1 MPTYDGIG
9 ETITH
14 KLEIEGDLFLQDIE
28 GGTNSTQ
35 VPLEIFS
42 DFTSS
47 NDESINSRMLRLR
60 VNNLNAIQDD
70 NSNIYVADMG
80 IKGVNGEDYFFIT
93 APQNTSNVGDQNTFV
108 ISKTSNV
115 GIGTTDPG
123 HYRLLVNNSSTKHF
137 GVPGNDTPT
146 TGDTLVYNDNGDW
159 VYHFVEGTL
168 PPGTVNNEIL
178 TWNGANWVPNHSMR
192 TTDSNTSIGIGVGIG
207 TFVPG
212 ANLHVVGSVTATQD
226 VNISGKF
233 QGGRLRVG
241 SVLSPDPTNPNVTV
255 PGDLTVSGTLTSD
268 EWIHTSN
275 LDITGNIN
283 VDYDVLIDGTYQ
295 GTGMRLDGTLQ
306 NLRGAIPDLSVAG
319 SITATG
325 DIKTDQTFRGT
336 DASITGTITTSNIT
350 HGSELTITSNLLM
363 GPGTTLTASNIVGA
377 SPVTISSGLVM
388 GSGSTLTTSNIVGS
402 SFLSVTANTNVVAE
416 FTASEKLIKYP
427 RVKMTAATTS
437 GYTASASSEYSA
449 TFPAYNSFDGVI
461 DNNTVWISA
470 SGTYDGSGIAT
481 SSDSFNG
488 VNGSYI
494 TIELP
499 TNIKLNYAYIYGR
512 DSTNANP
519 RRPKTG
525 ILYGSTDN
533 SSWTEIGNFSIT
545 SLPSIAFGPE
555 IIPHTSGYY
564 KYFRIQVT
572 SMFLTGVND
581 ACCISELELYGYPE
595 NDLGDGTS
603 VLFKTVPN
611 TPKTDFLDVY
621 YDASNTNSSSTVV
634 KNIVDDSSAT
644 PVDLTFTSTDPKAW
658 YFDGSTSNVTGTHGL
673 GTGNVPHSHAVWFKR
688 TSAINTWDYVCS
700 IGTFTNDQQSAI
712 AINSNQINWSIYATN
727 IRASPI
733 IENDTWYHVVISYNG
748 QNSTTE
754 IYINGLIQ
762 NVTVE
767 GAGTLNL
774 TGTTLKLGCRPGD
787 GDYFNG
793 SIANYRLYDR
803 PLSADEVWELY
814 GYQKAYFSVSPDVV
828 TYKAGRVGI
837 GTSEPRAVLD
847 VVGSL
852 NLTNGITYNNI
863 RSMFSAYSTNGDSSA
878 SWPII
883 LEKTGYNIGNH
894 YDTTTGWY
902 TVPITGIYS
911 FNILVFATNGV
922 GSTQYALKM
931 KPGGQSVFGND
942 NWKANRLATGGDDS
956 FLIYAVGGF
965 PFSGS
970 LDIYCEEGDMV
981 GWGHRST
988 TVSLYYA
995 HCAFSGRLITP
1006 I

>member
-14 KLEIEGDLFLQDIE
+14 KLEIEGDMFLQDVE
-28 GGTNSTQ
+28 GGPDSTQ

-60 VNNLNAIQDD
+60 VNNLNAIQND

-80 IKGVNGEDYFFIT
+80 IKGQVGKDYFFIT

-168 PPGTVNNEIL
+168 PPGSNLNEIL
-178 TWNGANWVPNHSMR
+178 TWNGANWVPNSSIR
-192 TTDSNTSIGIGVGIG
+192 TTNSNTAIGIG
-207 TFVPG
+207 TYNPSS
-212 ANLHVVGSVTATQD
+212 NLHVIGSVTATTD
-226 VNISGKF
+226 IDISGKF
-233 QGGRLRVG
+233 QGSRLRVG
-241 SVLSPDPTNPNVTV
+241 SVLSPEPTNPNVTV

-283 VDYDVLIDGTYQ
+283 VDHDVLIDGTYQ

-336 DASITGTITTSNIT
+336 DASITGTLTTSNIT
-350 HGSELTITSNLLM
+350 HGSELTVTTNLLM

-402 SFLSVTANTNVVAE
+402 SFLTVTANTNVVAE

-427 RVKMTAATTS
+427 RVKMTSATTS
-437 GYTASASSEYSA
+437 GYTASASSY
-449 TFPAYNSFDGVI
+449 YNNDVTYIPWKAFDGVI
-461 DNNTVWISA
+461 DNDTVWIS
-470 SGTYDGSGIAT
+470 GNDTYDGSGIAT
-481 SSDSFNG
+481 SSDSFNS

-512 DSTNANP
+512 DPTNSNP

-533 SSWTEIGNFSIT
+533 SSWTEIGNFSIA

-555 IIPHTSGYY
+555 IIPHTTGYY
-564 KYFRIQVT
+564 KYFRLQIT
-572 SMFLTGVND
+572 SVFTAGTNN
-581 ACCISELELYGYPE
+581 ACAITELELYGYPE
-595 NDLGDGTS
+595 NDLGDGTD
-603 VLFKTVPN
+603 VIFKSVPN
-611 TPKTDFLDVY
+611 TPKTDFLEVY
-621 YDASNTNSSSTVV
+621 YDAKDYSTMPATITNKNGGGSSGTPTNVTFNSTEPKSFEFNGTSSYINSTLTNPAGDWAHSINLWLKVNANSLSGRVDPFQIGNVATASNY
-634 KNIVDDSSAT
+634 SALD
-644 PVDLTFTSTDPKAW
+644 VYSDRLSW
-658 YFDGSTSNVTGTHGL
+658 YFYSNDVTIYYQWQPYTWFHLGL
-673 GTGNVPHSHAVWFKR
+673 VHYGGGKR
-688 TSAINTWDYVCS
+688 D
-700 IGTFTNDQQSAI
+700 
-712 AINSNQINWSIYATN
+712 
-727 IRASPI
+727 
-733 IENDTWYHVVISYNG
+733 
-748 QNSTTE
+748 
-754 IYINGLIQ
+754 IYINGILHTSG
-762 NVTVE
+762 NGT
-767 GAGTLNL
+767 GAALSLAANAQCTL
-774 TGTTLKLGCRPGD
+774 GRD
-787 GDYFNG
+787 QIRSEAYFPG
-793 SIANYRLYDR
+793 SIANFRVYDR
-803 PLSADEVWELY
+803 SLSADEVWELY

-837 GTSEPRAVLD
+837 GTNEPRAVLD
-847 VVGSL
+847 VVGDASISGGLKLPHMRVYRTADTGIAHSGALRLDSIREDNFNGWDTTTYEYTVPMDGVYNICGSVLVTSGSARFIIYINDASKVWLFICAASEGYAAGSVSMRL
-852 NLTNGITYNNI
+852 NKGDRVNI
-863 RSMFSAYSTNGDSSA
+863 RANA
-878 SWPII
+878 SCTIYY
-883 LEKTGYNIGNH
+883 GVSG
-894 YDTTTGWY
+894 YDTTWMSMTH
-902 TVPITGIYS
+902 TGI
-911 FNILVFATNGV
+911 
-922 GSTQYALKM
+922 M
-931 KPGGQSVFGND
+931 
-942 NWKANRLATGGDDS
+942 
-956 FLIYAVGGF
+956 
-965 PFSGS
+965 
-970 LDIYCEEGDMV
+970 
-981 GWGHRST
+981 
-988 TVSLYYA
+988 
-995 HCAFSGRLITP
+995 
-1006 I
+1006 